1 MCFHHLISR
10 TLAISYV
17 FTISTLLFHHL
28 ESLVQNTR
36 LPQKTDGFPAVPH
49 PRGSLAL
56 SVTYLTSPDFKVFD
70 RESLLSSRFL
80 SQDEG
85 PEFTP
90 TLLKNQQRDSL
101 ASSPG
106 SLPMR
111 TSLPR
116 SPPSSVAE
124 RFVIPP
130 AAHQRTNSLTGA
142 SPRMQTVALP
152 MARATSIS
160 GAGGTPGSVSAISD
174 TSSRQAGSREDLA
187 PSALA
192 ARLRRESLT
201 AVRSVRPISLASQC
215 KSSYCCM

>member
-1 MCFHHLISR
+1 MSSIRVMFHQLILRNLFCVYFISHLPIS
-10 TLAISYV
+10 
-17 FTISTLLFHHL
+17 LLFP

-49 PRGSLAL
+49 PKGSLAL

-90 TLLKNQQRDSL
+90 TLLKNQQKDSL

-116 SPPSSVAE
+116 SPPSSVAD

-130 AAHQRTNSLTGA
+130 AVHQRTNSLSGA
-142 SPRMQTVALP
+142 SPRPQTVALP
-152 MARATSIS
+152 MAKVASTS
-160 GAGGTPGSVSAISD
+160 GAGGTPGSISAISD
-174 TSSRQAGSREDLA
+174 TSSRQAAASTGSREDLG

-192 ARLRRESLT
+192 ARLRRESLG
-201 AVRSVRPISLASQC
+201 ANRSVR
-215 KSSYCCM
+215 